1 MKGLVEGIFGFVLGA
16 ITMLFLLGFSR
27 MVIYEDGYQKG
38 RVATL
43 NKVVTLSGPEPCNI
57 GISIGSLVEM
67 IDAGILEW
75 HKACIETVKEEKR
88 NDN

>member
-1 MKGLVEGIFGFVLGA
+1 MNGLVEGIFGFLLGA
-16 ITMLFLLGFSR
+16 IIMISLLSFSR
-27 MVIYEDGYQKG
+27 MVIYQDGYREG

-57 GISIGSLVEM
+57 SINIGSLVEM

-75 HKACIETVKEEKR
+75 HKACIETVKEDRK
-88 NDN
+88 